1 MNQRLHRYWFQ
12 FCSVKSKIGFWGAL
26 KYAVKKVVYGRAK
39 LAPFVANPDPVKFYD
54 FIYPRPFGEL
64 RDGRGGRTINWVIPD
79 FNISSGGHLNIF
91 RVVKKLE
98 EVGFVCRINIDGDTH
113 FHNGEEA
120 RKCIREKFFPIEA
133 EVGIGREELR
143 PAAATF
149 ATSWMTAYTVR
160 DFMGS
165 GKKYYFVQD
174 FEPFFFAHGSD
185 YIFAE
190 ETYRLGFKAITAG
203 NWLAEKLAH
212 EYGVETIPFRFSYD
226 AGLYHPHPR
235 RDPHIKRVFYY
246 ARPVTPRRAFELG
259 LLTLARVH
267 EMNPGIEFV
276 LAGWDLSGY
285 QIPFPYLNAGVLPL
299 NDLPALYSQ
308 CDVALVLSFTNVS
321 LLPLEV
327 MACRCA
333 VVSNGGAN
341 VEWLLDGRVARIAD
355 SNPESLSDA
364 IVSLFEDT
372 ESLESLKQE
381 GLEFAQSTS
390 WDEEVGKIS
399 MAIQS
404 DF

>member
-12 FCSVKSKIGFWGAL
+12 FCSVKNKIGFWGAL
-26 KYAVKKVVYGRAK
+26 IYAVKKVVYGRAK
-39 LAPFVANPDPVKFYD
+39 LAPLEAKSDPVEFYD
-54 FIYPRPFGEL
+54 FIFPRPFGEL
-64 RDGRGGRTINWVIPD
+64 CDGGGRTINWVIPD
-79 FNISSGGHLNIF
+79 FNIGSGGHLNIF

-98 EVGFVCRINIDGDTH
+98 ETGFICQINIDGDTH
-113 FHNGEEA
+113 FHNGEDA
-120 RKCIREKFFPIEA
+120 RKCIRENFFPIEA

-149 ATSWMTAYTVR
+149 ATGWTTAYTVR
-160 DFMGS
+160 DFLGS

-372 ESLESLKQE
+372 ESLERLKQE

>member
-1 MNQRLHRYWFQ
+1 
-12 FCSVKSKIGFWGAL
+12 
-26 KYAVKKVVYGRAK
+26 VYRRAE
-39 LAPFVANPDPVKFYD
+39 LAPLAAKPDPVRFYD

-64 RDGRGGRTINWVIPD
+64 CDGGLGRTINWVIPD
-79 FNISSGGHLNIF
+79 FSIGSGGHLTIF

-98 EVGFVCRINIDGDTH
+98 ETGFVCRINIDGDTH
-113 FHNGEEA
+113 FSNGEEA
-120 RKCIREKFFPIEA
+120 RKCIRENFFPIEA

-149 ATSWMTAYTVR
+149 ATGWTTAYTVR

-203 NWLAEKLAH
+203 DWLAEKLAH

-226 AGLYHPHPR
+226 AGLYHPQSR

-246 ARPVTPRRAFELG
+246 GRPVTPRRAFELG

-267 EMNPGIEFV
+267 EMNPEIEFV
-276 LAGWDLSGY
+276 LAGWDVSGY
-285 QIPFPYLNAGVLPL
+285 QISFPYASAGVLPPNEL
-299 NDLPALYSQ
+299 AALYSQ
-308 CDVALVLSFTNVS
+308 CDVALVLSFTNLS

-355 SNPESLSDA
+355 SNPEALSDA
-364 IVSLFEDT
+364 IVSLFEDA

-381 GLEFAQSTS
+381 GLRYAQSTS
-390 WDEEVGKIS
+390 WDEEVEKIS